1 MVYSNLHDLPTC
13 AFVISCPDWAEWG
26 GKKRLALWRTSLT
39 DRISPL
45 TLVELYQGA
54 VFKALIYLRVHLH
67 ICSYIKRI
75 SSNQWS
81 PTNRRTTLSLNTT
94 NDTQGEFS
102 PEHRAWLQ
110 LLNYKS
116 LSPTSHILL
125 LLLFCLVQ
133 QEFSLRINIYFVF
146 FFFFFF
152 WYLE

>member
-1 MVYSNLHDLPTC
+1 MIFPHALLLLAVPTEQ
-13 AFVISCPDWAEWG
+13 SEEE
-26 GKKRLALWRTSLT
+26 KKRLALWRTSLT

-146 FFFFFF
+146 FSFFFFF
-152 WYLE
+152 GTWSKCT